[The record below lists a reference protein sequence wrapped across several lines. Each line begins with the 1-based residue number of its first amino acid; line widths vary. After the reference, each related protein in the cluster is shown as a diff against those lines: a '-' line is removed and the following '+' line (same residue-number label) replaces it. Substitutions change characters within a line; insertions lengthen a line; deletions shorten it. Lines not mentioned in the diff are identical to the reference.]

1 MQKIKAPSLK
11 ASHPEIKIT
20 ADLEGGNELETVET
34 IPRMQV
40 GIKSDRSKLT
50 SGQASRTEPI
60 ACRQLL
66 IPVSR

>member
-34 IPRMQV
+34 IPSNAGWHKIR
-40 GIKSDRSKLT
+40 
-50 SGQASRTEPI
+50 
-60 ACRQLL
+60 
-66 IPVSR
+66 